1 MYINMYIS
9 VVVYITMYVAYI
21 FHFKLKCYFWKLSM
35 PTKIATNQP
44 PQNIYIGLAMASPF
58 TDKVTATYAGVK
70 CFNALKIDNSSLIN
84 GYNDISTK
92 SQYLCHN
99 YFTFQI
105 MLDSIPMTIFG
116 QNYIAVNP
124 RKSRHLTL
132 SKKPLPEWCRVTI
145 LAGGRVVRD
154 TKPYF
159 TDRSSFLFVIN

>member
-1 MYINMYIS
+1 
-9 VVVYITMYVAYI
+9 
-21 FHFKLKCYFWKLSM
+21 
-35 PTKIATNQP
+35 
-44 PQNIYIGLAMASPF
+44 MASRF
-58 TDKVTATYAGVK
+58 TDKVTAKYAGAR

-124 RKSRHLTL
+124 RKSRHLRINLTL
-132 SKKPLPEWCRVTI
+132 SNKPLPQWCRVTI
-145 LAGGRVVRD
+145 LAGGGVVRD
-154 TKPYF
+154 TKPYLPTEVLF
-159 TDRSSFLFVIN
+159 FFCYKFNSTDEFSESWGCSPPHPPHSTPLPYPKIIFVK